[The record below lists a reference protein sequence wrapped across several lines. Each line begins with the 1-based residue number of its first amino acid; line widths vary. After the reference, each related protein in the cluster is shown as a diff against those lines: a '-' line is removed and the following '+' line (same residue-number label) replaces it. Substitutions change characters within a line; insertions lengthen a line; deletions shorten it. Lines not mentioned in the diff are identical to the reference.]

1 MSNQNE
7 LNKINSLEVE
17 NNLLKQKIYELE
29 QKIYE
34 LEQIIKSYKSR
45 DHYNYS
51 VSSSYPDIDVEIN
64 SPVFKSIPFVKR
76 MNAFNYSNE

>member
-29 QKIYE
+29 R
-34 LEQIIKSYKSR
+34 IIKSYKAK
-45 DHYNYS
+45 DHYNYTLS
-51 VSSSYPDIDVEIN
+51 TYCPDTDVDIDVEIN

-76 MNAFNYSNE
+76 MNAFNCANK

>member
-17 NNLLKQKIYELE
+17 NNLLK

>member
-17 NNLLKQKIYELE
+17 NNLLK

-76 MNAFNYSNE
+76 MDAFNYSNQ